1 MSCNVLDILKVD
13 SVVAENDELRQAQLE
28 QLSAQADTHL
38 GPMGPMAAALL
49 AESDEKLEVFICSCC
64 LESAVLFLSLSIV
77 FELDRMA
84 YYILFFLSFL

>member
-1 MSCNVLDILKVD
+1 MLYLEISCNLLYILKVD

-49 AESDEKLEVFICSCC
+49 AESDEKLEVLIHFYCP
-64 LESAVLFLSLSIV
+64 
-77 FELDRMA
+77 
-84 YYILFFLSFL
+84 

>member
-1 MSCNVLDILKVD
+1 VD

-49 AESDEKLEVFICSCC
+49 AESDEKLEVFIHSYCS
-64 LESAVLFLSLSIV
+64 
-77 FELDRMA
+77 
-84 YYILFFLSFL
+84 

>member
-1 MSCNVLDILKVD
+1 MKVD

-49 AESDEKLEVFICSCC
+49 AESDEKLEVFFHSSCSCIC
-64 LESAVLFLSLSIV
+64 CYICTHTLSS
-77 FELDRMA
+77 
-84 YYILFFLSFL
+84 Y

>member
-1 MSCNVLDILKVD
+1 VD

-49 AESDEKLEVFICSCC
+49 AESDEKLEVSIHSSCSCIC
-64 LESAVLFLSLSIV
+64 CYVSCTHLFSLNLI
-77 FELDRMA
+77 
-84 YYILFFLSFL
+84 